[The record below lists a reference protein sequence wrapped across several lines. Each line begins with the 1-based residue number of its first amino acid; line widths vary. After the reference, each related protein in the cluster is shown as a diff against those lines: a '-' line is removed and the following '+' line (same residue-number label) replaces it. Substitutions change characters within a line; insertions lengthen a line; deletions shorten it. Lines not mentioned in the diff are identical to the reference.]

1 MSRKILKVAIV
12 GAGMIANA
20 GHIPAWKH
28 LEDDIEIVGVC
39 NRHLARAEHTAKRH
53 HIPRAY
59 NDWEAM
65 LAQLKPDIVSV
76 CTPNAAHRELA
87 IAALKA
93 GAHVLCE
100 KPVATGYAE
109 ALEMYEASKAADRIL
124 TVAQT
129 GRFSN
134 ATIAAREIA
143 ASGHLGKMVYAETSA
158 MRRRGIPTWGTFH
171 IKEASGG
178 GPIFD
183 LGVHVLDAL
192 LWIVGNPQ
200 VVAVSGISST
210 KLADSSKQLV
220 TTLEAAGA
228 PTGVHDPRPYDSR
241 EFDVEEMAA
250 AFIRLENGAAVILR
264 TSWVANIPPEGIW
277 DTLIL
282 GTKAGLRLD
291 PLTIYGSIGR
301 YQADTTPVVPP
312 DSQIPFQGHWG
323 ATENL
328 VKAIRGEEELVV
340 KRAEVL
346 NVIRALEALYHSARE
361 GREVWL
367 DD

>member
-1 MSRKILKVAIV
+1 MSREVLKVAII

-20 GHIPAWKH
+20 GHIPAWND
-28 LEDDIEIVGVC
+28 LEEDVEVVGVY
-39 NRHLARAEHTAKRH
+39 NRNVDRARHTAERH
-53 HIPRAY
+53 QIPRAY
-59 NDWEAM
+59 DNWETM
-65 LAQLKPDIVSV
+65 LAELEPDIVSV
-76 CTPNAAHRELA
+76 CTPNASHREFT
-87 IAALKA
+87 ITALRA

-100 KPVATGYAE
+100 KPITTSYAG
-109 ALEMYEASKAADRIL
+109 ALEMYETAEAAGRIL

-134 ATIAAREIA
+134 AIVAAREIA
-143 ASGHLGKMVYAETSA
+143 ASGRLGEMVYAETSA

-192 LWIVGNPQ
+192 LWIVGNPK
-200 VVAVSGISST
+200 VVAVSGVASS
-210 KLADSSKQLV
+210 KLADSGEQLV
-220 TTLEAAGA
+220 TTLGAAGA
-228 PTGVHDPRPYDSR
+228 PLGVHDPRHYDYR

-250 AFIRLENGAAVILR
+250 AFIRLENDAAISLK
-264 TSWVANIPPEGIW
+264 TSWAANIPPEGIW

-282 GTKAGLRLD
+282 GTKAGLRID
-291 PLTIYGSIGR
+291 PLTIFGSIGR

-312 DSQIPFQGHWG
+312 DPQVPFQGHWG
-323 ATENL
+323 VTENL
-328 VKAIRGEEELVV
+328 VKAVRGEEELVV

-346 NVIRALEALYHSARE
+346 NVVRALEALYQSAGE
-361 GREVWL
+361 GREVWI
-367 DD
+367 DE